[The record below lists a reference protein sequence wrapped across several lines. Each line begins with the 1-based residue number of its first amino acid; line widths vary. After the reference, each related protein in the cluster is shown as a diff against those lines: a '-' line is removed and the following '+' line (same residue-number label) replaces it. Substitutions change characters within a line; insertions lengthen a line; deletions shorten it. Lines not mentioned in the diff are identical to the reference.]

1 MCGRFTQKYT
11 WQELVDLYQL
21 TQSPQNLRPN
31 YNVCRTDPVSVIIPG
46 TSGLFLMPM
55 RWGLI
60 PRWWK
65 KSLKELPA
73 TFNARVETV
82 AEKPMF
88 RDAFRRNRCIIP
100 ASGYFEWQ
108 DTAEGK
114 QPYYITPRNG
124 SVLTFA
130 GLWEDWRD
138 RVNNDTI
145 ASCTMIITKANS
157 FVSAIHDRM
166 PVILEPENI
175 GPWLSDNA
183 GTEVLRPA
191 SENALR
197 MWAVSRRVSKP
208 GNADDATLIEPV
220 TLQSKATGL
229 LHGDLPLN

>member
-175 GPWLSDNA
+175 GPCCR
-183 GTEVLRPA
+183 TMRER
-191 SENALR
+191 
-197 MWAVSRRVSKP
+197 KY
-208 GNADDATLIEPV
+208 
-220 TLQSKATGL
+220 
-229 LHGDLPLN
+229 